1 MPMNPPPIPTAKSRN
16 LAILLTALVTMV
28 VTSLIWVGL
37 GATAWFYMYDAPPKF
52 YVEMEYPDTVAIGEE
67 FDLVFEVLNRD
78 SGSRTLNSID
88 MHDDF
93 LGGFEVV
100 SMTPSPGSREDL
112 WGYRIFNFD
121 ESIKSSNTLTVT
133 MRLRAET
140 VGYWSGDVDFT
151 NPLENYVTRVPEI
164 EVENVAATHATETTE

>member
-1 MPMNPPPIPTAKSRN
+1 MYPPPIPTAKSRN

-28 VTSLIWVGL
+28 VTSLIWLGL

-52 YVEMEYPDTVAIGEE
+52 FVEMEYPDTVVSGQE
-67 FDLVFEVLNRD
+67 FDLVFEIENRD

-100 SMTPSPGSREDL
+100 SITPSPGSREDL
-112 WGYRIFNFD
+112 WGYQIFNID
-121 ESIKSSNTLTVT
+121 ESIKSSDTLNIT

-140 VGYWSGDVDFT
+140 VGFWSGDVDFT
-151 NPLENYVTRVPEI
+151 NSLENYVTRVPEI
-164 EVENVAATHATETTE
+164 EVEDKATTPARETTE